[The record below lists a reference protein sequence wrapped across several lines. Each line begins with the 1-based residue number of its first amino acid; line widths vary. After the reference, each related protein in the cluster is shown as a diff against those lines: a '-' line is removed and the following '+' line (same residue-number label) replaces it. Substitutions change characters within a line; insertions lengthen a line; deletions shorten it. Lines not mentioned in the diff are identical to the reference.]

1 GDVAEIAL
9 AEIEADIVPQHQEE
23 ALGGWLVEAELLFKL
38 RDELRV
44 EALGAAIA
52 RGRPAR
58 LEALAGHVGARAR
71 SKARVC
77 PAGLPRYLGNHLLD
91 GSARRELYHDEGNE
105 HDAEQCRNHEKQAAE
120 DIGAHQ

>member
-1 GDVAEIAL
+1 ERNGDSVGDQRDPHAQRNGDRHLLNDEIDDGDVAEIAL

-44 EALGAAIA
+44 KALGAAIA

-58 LEALAGHVGARAR
+58 LEALAGHVGARAC

-91 GSARRELYHDEGNE
+91 GSAR
-105 HDAEQCRNHEKQAAE
+105 
-120 DIGAHQ
+120 